1 MFTVGIS
8 TGTILLK
15 RKLNYDLPSG
25 QQLYIVSVRAEVG
38 VALDKRGGVNQ
49 L

>member
-38 VALDKRGGVNQ
+38 V
-49 L
+49 